1 MILKNSLLDS
11 IMRQMGEESKPK
23 SIFSYSKNRLSYRLS
38 KMDNYKRGRCVEH
51 IVREVL
57 SYHNYD
63 VTYFGGR
70 HPFDM
75 LVNNRIRVEV
85 KSGVATG
92 TIVNGKMQYSYQF
105 HSIKEECFD
114 RLILVFIS
122 PEGLDIRQLD
132 KRTVTRYLAN
142 STRYNDGKVLQVSRT
157 SKKKF
162 GERIA
167 A

>member
-11 IMRQMGEESKPK
+11 IMRRMGENHRPK
-23 SIFSYSKNRLSYRLS
+23 SIFSYSKNRLAYRLS
-38 KMDNYKRGRCVEH
+38 KMDNYKRGRCVEY
-51 IVREVL
+51 IVWDVL
-57 SYHNYD
+57 VHHNYD
-63 VTYFGGR
+63 VEYFGGR

-75 LVNNRIRVEV
+75 LVDDTIRVEV
-85 KSGVATG
+85 KSSVATG
-92 TIVNGKMQYSYQF
+92 TMSKGKLAYNYQF

-122 PEGLDIRQLD
+122 PEGLDIRQLN
-132 KRTVTRYLAN
+132 KRTVSRYLAN
-142 STRYNDGKVLQVSRT
+142 CTRYNDGKVLQVGRS